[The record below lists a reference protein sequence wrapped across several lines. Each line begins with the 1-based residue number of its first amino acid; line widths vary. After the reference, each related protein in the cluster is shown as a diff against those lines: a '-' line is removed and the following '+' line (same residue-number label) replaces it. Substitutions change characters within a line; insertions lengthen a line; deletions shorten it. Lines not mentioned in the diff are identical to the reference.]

1 MNKSNLII
9 IVVAVALIAGAG
21 GFFGGM
27 QYQKGKAP
35 TITLP
40 NGQSVSASA
49 GRQRFG
55 NFNGTFTGRGGFGGG
70 VRGTIA
76 SIGNGT
82 MTVTTT
88 TGSRIVVLS
97 STTTYDKS
105 ATASVSDLTV
115 GTTIAANGTSNSDG
129 SVTATTVQI
138 NPVVPTG
145 APVVPAQ

>member
-1 MNKSNLII
+1 MI
-9 IVVAVALIAGAG
+9 IVVIAIAVIAGAG

-40 NGQSVSASA
+40 NGQTVTT

-55 NFNGTFTGRGGFGGG
+55 NFNGTFAGRGGFGGG

-88 TGSRIVVLS
+88 TGSRIVILS
-97 STTTYDKS
+97 GTTAYSKS
-105 ATASVSDLTV
+105 ATAASTDLTV
-115 GTTIAANGTSNSDG
+115 GETVAANGTSNSDG

-138 NPVVPTG
+138 NPVLPTVTPPD
-145 APVVPAQ
+145 ATTPAQ